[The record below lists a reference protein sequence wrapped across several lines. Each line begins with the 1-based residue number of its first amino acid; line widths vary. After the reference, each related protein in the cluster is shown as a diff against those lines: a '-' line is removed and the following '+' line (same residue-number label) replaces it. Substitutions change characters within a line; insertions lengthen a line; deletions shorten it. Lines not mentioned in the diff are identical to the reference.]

1 MNRITQ
7 CLHGRGTVSS
17 MMARREEEKGTG
29 SAFLAY
35 TDAIRPVIFWNLTG
49 RCNLACEHCYN
60 ASGAERDTR
69 DELSTTE
76 AKTFIDDCGML
87 GVPVILLSGGEPL
100 MRADIWELASHARL
114 RGIRTALS
122 TNGTL
127 ITPALADEI
136 RRSGIGYVG
145 ISLDGATAA
154 THDRFRNCP
163 GAFERSLQA
172 FRHCTDA
179 GVRCGV
185 RVTLTRENLPELAP
199 LIDLALKRGASR
211 FCVYWLVPSGRGADS
226 YRQLQLTASDV
237 ASALRILHR
246 YARDTDPSVMEFL
259 TVDGP
264 QDAVYLLRQ
273 MEEEGADDLPAATHL
288 IQSMRGGCSAG
299 VRVASVSQTGE
310 VYPCQF
316 AQIPEFLAGSIRERP
331 FSAIWNDPENPVLN
345 RFRRKMS
352 HLTGSCGRCEHREIC
367 GGGCRVRA
375 YHHHG
380 DLTGDDPFCFVG

>member
-60 ASGAERDTR
+60 ASGAERDTS

-100 MRADIWELASHARL
+100 MRADIWELASHASS

-172 FRHCTDA
+172 FRHCTD
-179 GVRCGV
+179 
-185 RVTLTRENLPELAP
+185 
-199 LIDLALKRGASR
+199 
-211 FCVYWLVPSGRGADS
+211 
-226 YRQLQLTASDV
+226 
-237 ASALRILHR
+237 
-246 YARDTDPSVMEFL
+246 
-259 TVDGP
+259 
-264 QDAVYLLRQ
+264 
-273 MEEEGADDLPAATHL
+273 
-288 IQSMRGGCSAG
+288 AG